1 MRRGNR
7 PGPHDNLLFI
17 CVCVLTALGLVM
29 VYSAS
34 YAYASRQGLSPDT
47 ALLRQAVAVGV
58 GLAALVCLSFVPLAA
73 LRRAAG
79 VAYLGSVALLVL
91 VLFIGLGPEE
101 GVHRWLVGPFGL
113 MIQPSVIG
121 VVALVLCI
129 AGLGERYAGQ
139 ADHYEPFMLL
149 SFGAIGITCVLTALE
164 PSLSMACLACV
175 SGLAVLLVAGA
186 RIRHMAAVVGIAFT
200 SGLMY
205 ALSTGYMR
213 QRITEYIDATSGGEH
228 SYQVSHCLTAL
239 GSGGLLGK
247 GLCQGVEKYG
257 YLPEVHND
265 MIFAAIGEEM
275 GLVMTLAVVVL
286 YVLFVVRGCRIALR
300 ADSLYT
306 RFTAAGL
313 TAMIATQAAVNM
325 LVVVGAVPATGVPLP
340 FISAG
345 GSSVAVLLGA
355 AGLLI
360 SASRECPPVA
370 EEVTVRRAS
379 RHNERR
385 DGRARLPGPGRSG
398 LATRYR

>member
-1 MRRGNR
+1 MACTSRRR
-7 PGPHDNLLFI
+7 SHDNLLFI

-47 ALLRQAVAVGV
+47 ALLRQAVAVGI
-58 GLAALVCLSFVPLAA
+58 GLAALLVLSFVPLRA
-73 LRRAAG
+73 LRSASG
-79 VAYLGSVALLVL
+79 VAYAVSVVLLVL
-91 VLFIGLGPEE
+91 VLFTGTGPEE
-101 GVHRWLVGPFGL
+101 GVHRWIVGPFGF

-129 AGLGERYAGQ
+129 AGLGERYGGRE
-139 ADHYEPFMLL
+139 DHYEPFMLL
-149 SFGAIGITCVLTALE
+149 SFGAIGITCVLIALE
-164 PSLSMACLACV
+164 PSLSMACLACA

-186 RIRHMAAVVGIAFT
+186 RVKHLATVVGVALA

-213 QRITEYIDATSGGEH
+213 KRILDYLNAAGGGEH
-228 SYQVSHCLTAL
+228 GYQVSHCLTAL

-247 GLCQGVEKYG
+247 GLCRGVEKYG

-286 YVLFVVRGCRIALR
+286 YVLFLVRGCKIALR
-300 ADSLYT
+300 ADSLFT
-306 RFTAAGL
+306 RYAAAGL

-360 SASRECPPVA
+360 AASRECSPSA

-385 DGRARLPGPGRSG
+385 DGRARVPGPGRSG
-398 LATRYR
+398 FAPRYR